1 MTLISTF
8 AELDRA
14 STQLDQVYGNFLWAV
29 VQAKP
34 ESGDGS
40 AMVDHWEDAAQD
52 TAGLAREICVA
63 AREGRPMA
71 NARFDPVAAQQAL
84 LICQQRFDPLWLR
97 HCADLMAFERRQA
110 LWSMSRKGGAWAQWA
125 EGVVDALDRCLP
137 ALYELSCA
145 ISHSWEELVDRQG
158 LVSVSVR
165 TSVTGQDFRNS
176 GNGMPLVEERI
187 DMASGNGAS
196 RGAGA

>member
-1 MTLISTF
+1 MTLVSIF

-14 STQLDQVYGNFLWAV
+14 ATQIDQVYGNFLWAV

-34 ESGDGS
+34 ASGNGS
-40 AMVDHWEDAAQD
+40 AVVDHWEDAAQD

-63 AREGRPMA
+63 AREGRPIA
-71 NARFDPVAAQQAL
+71 NARFDPIVAQQAL
-84 LICQQRFDPLWLR
+84 LTCQQRFDPLWLR

-110 LWSMSRKGGAWAQWA
+110 LWSVSRKGGAWGQWA

-137 ALYELSCA
+137 ALYELSRA
-145 ISHSWEELVDRQG
+145 ISQSWEELVDRQG

-165 TSVTGQDFRNS
+165 TSVTGQDFRAA

-187 DMASGNGAS
+187 DMASGSAAS
-196 RGAGA
+196 GAGA